1 MQVIL
6 LSDVKGLGKAND
18 IVNVSDGY
26 ARNFLFKK
34 KLAKE
39 TSASNLNEVK
49 LQTGAKAEHER
60 RALEAAK
67 ELKTK
72 LDGKTFEVKAKVGEG
87 GKLYGA
93 VTAADIAE
101 AMSKAGFETDK
112 KQVVLTSP
120 IKNVG
125 TFEVRI
131 KLHPKV
137 SAQID
142 VEVTVFDK

>member
-18 IVNVSDGY
+18 VVNVSDGY

-39 TSASNLNEVK
+39 TTASNLNEVK

-60 RALEAAK
+60 RALLAAQ
-67 ELKTK
+67 ELRGK
-72 LDGKTFEVKAKVGEG
+72 LDGQTFTLKAKGGEG

-101 AMSKAGFETDK
+101 ALKAAGFEIDK
-112 KQVVLTSP
+112 KQVVLSGP
-120 IKNVG
+120 IKAAGVFG
-125 TFEVRI
+125 ARI

-137 SAQID
+137 SAEVNVD
-142 VEVTVFDK
+142 VTTV